1 MVVSIIANL
10 ETTSNISDYGD
21 SMTGAKNSLI
31 DDPMDELDSWTGWVA
46 VGCAFVS
53 MFICFGVVYSFG
65 AFFDPMS
72 SEFGTSRSATSALF
86 SITTF
91 IFFTGGI
98 ISGMAAD
105 RFGPKP
111 VLIFG
116 GLTMGFGLYLTSLVN
131 SLWVVYITY
140 GLGVGVGVACGY
152 VPMLAVVG
160 AWFERR
166 RAAALGVAVT
176 GVGLGT
182 LVVAPLAAVLINH
195 YGWRQTYVIFGISS
209 VVGLFLCG
217 FLTPRPPASAG
228 QQSGLHLRK
237 LVKVPAFGYLYFS
250 GFFITLALFVPF
262 VFLVS
267 YARAHGID
275 EVAAASLVGII
286 GGSSIAGRLG
296 FGALGD
302 KINRMR
308 LYQST
313 FMIVAFSYLV
323 WLFSSHSFTLMMV
336 YAVLL
341 GGGYG
346 GFIVLSPAVTVE
358 IFGLVGL
365 GTILGAIYTAAGI
378 GGLLGPTLAGYLIDK
393 TGSFSAAIIAA
404 MIFAFFAFL
413 LLIPVGRYLEKR
425 ERRKT

>member
-1 MVVSIIANL
+1 MP
-10 ETTSNISDYGD
+10 ET
-21 SMTGAKNSLI
+21 KNSII
-31 DDPMDELDSWTGWVA
+31 DDPIGELDSLKGWMA

-72 SEFGTSRSATSALF
+72 SEFDTSSSATSAIF

-105 RFGPKP
+105 RFGPRP

-116 GLTMGFGLYLTSLVN
+116 GLSMGSGLYLTSLVN
-131 SLWVVYITY
+131 SLWVGYITY

-160 AWFERR
+160 GWFEKR

-182 LVVAPLAAVLINH
+182 LVVAPLAASLITR
-195 YGWRQTYVIFGISS
+195 YGWRQTYVIFGIVS
-209 VVGLFLCG
+209 VVGLFLCAC
-217 FLTPRPPASAG
+217 LTPRPPSPNG
-228 QQSGLHLRK
+228 QQSGLCLSD
-237 LVKVPAFGYLYFS
+237 LVKMPVFGYLYLS
-250 GFFITLALFVPF
+250 GFFITLSLFVPF

-267 YARAHGID
+267 YAKARGID

-286 GGSSIAGRLG
+286 GGASIAGRLG

-302 KINRMR
+302 KISRIH

-313 FMIVAFSYLV
+313 FMIVSFSSLF
-323 WLFSSHSFTLMMV
+323 WLFSSNSFTLLII

-346 GFIVLSPAVTVE
+346 GFIVLSPAVAAE
-358 IFGLVGL
+358 LFGLIGL
-365 GTILGAIYTAAGI
+365 GTILGATYTAAGI

-393 TGSFSAAIIAA
+393 SGSYNSAIIAA
-404 MIFAFFAFL
+404 MIFAFFGFL
-413 LLIPVGRYLEKR
+413 LLIPVGRYLKKR
-425 ERRKT
+425 DQ

>member
-1 MVVSIIANL
+1 
-10 ETTSNISDYGD
+10 
-21 SMTGAKNSLI
+21 
-31 DDPMDELDSWTGWVA
+31 MDELDSLRGWIA

-72 SEFGTSRSATSALF
+72 SEFNTGSSATSAVF
-86 SITTF
+86 SITAF

-111 VLIFG
+111 VLICG
-116 GLTMGFGLYLTSLVN
+116 GLAMGLGLYLTSLVS
-131 SLWVVYITY
+131 SLWVGYITY
-140 GLGVGVGVACGY
+140 GLGVGAGVACGY

-160 AWFERR
+160 AWFDRR
-166 RAAALGVAVT
+166 RTAALGVAVT

-182 LVVAPLAAVLINH
+182 LVVAPLAAALINNF
-195 YGWRQTYVIFGISS
+195 GWRQTYVIFGISS
-209 VVGLFLCG
+209 AVGLILCG
-217 FLTPRPPASAG
+217 FITPRPPASTG
-228 QQSGLHLRK
+228 RQPKMRLRE
-237 LVKVPAFGYLYFS
+237 LVKVPVFGYMYFS

-262 VFLVS
+262 VFLAS
-267 YARAHGID
+267 YARARGIE

-286 GGSSIAGRLG
+286 GGASIAGRLG

-302 KINRMR
+302 KISRVH

-313 FMIVAFSYLV
+313 FIIVALSFLI
-323 WLFSSHSFTLMMV
+323 WLFASDSFTLLMV

-341 GGGYG
+341 GCGYG
-346 GFIVLSPAVTVE
+346 GFIVLSPAVAVE

-365 GTILGAIYTAAGI
+365 GTILGATYTAAGV

-393 TGSFSAAIIAA
+393 TGSFNAAVIAA
-404 MIFAFFAFL
+404 MVFAFSGFL
-413 LLIPVGRYLEKR
+413 LLIPVERFLKKR
-425 ERRKT
+425 EGR

>member
-1 MVVSIIANL
+1 MITNF
-10 ETTSNISDYGD
+10 ETTSNIAGYGKL
-21 SMTGAKNSLI
+21 MTGANNSRI
-31 DDPMDELDSWTGWVA
+31 DDPMDELDSSKGWMA

-72 SEFGTSRSATSALF
+72 LEFDTGSSATSALF

-98 ISGMAAD
+98 ISGMAVD

-116 GLTMGFGLYLTSLVN
+116 GFSMGFGLYLTSLVN
-131 SLWVVYITY
+131 SLWVGYITY
-140 GLGVGVGVACGY
+140 GLGVGMGVACGY

-182 LVVAPLAAVLINH
+182 LVVAPLAAALINH

-209 VVGLFLCG
+209 LVGLFLCAY
-217 FLTPRPPASAG
+217 LTPRPPMSSS
-228 QQSGLHLRK
+228 QQSGLRLRE
-237 LVKVPAFGYLYFS
+237 LVKLPAFGYMYFS

-267 YARAHGID
+267 YARAQGID
-275 EVAAASLVGII
+275 DVAAASLVGII
-286 GGSSIAGRLG
+286 GGASIAGRLG

-302 KINRMR
+302 KISRMR
-308 LYQST
+308 LFQTTYT
-313 FMIVAFSYLV
+313 IIALSYLI
-323 WLFSSHSFTLMMV
+323 WLFSSHSFTLMTV

-341 GGGYG
+341 GVGYG
-346 GFIVLSPAVTVE
+346 GFIVLSPVVTAE

-365 GTILGAIYTAAGI
+365 GTILGATYTAAGI
-378 GGLLGPTLAGYLIDK
+378 GGLLGPTFAGYLIDK
-393 TGSFSAAIIAA
+393 TGSYNTAITAA
-404 MIFAFFAFL
+404 MIFAFLALL
-413 LLIPVGRYLEKR
+413 LLIPVGRYLKKR
-425 ERRKT
+425 EQRKT

>member
-1 MVVSIIANL
+1 MIANF
-10 ETTSNISDYGD
+10 ETTSSISDEGD
-21 SMTGAKNSLI
+21 AMTETKNSQI
-31 DDPMDELDSWTGWVA
+31 DDPMHELDSSKGWVA

-116 GLTMGFGLYLTSLVN
+116 GLAMGFGLYLTSLVN
-131 SLWVVYITY
+131 SLWVGYITY

-160 AWFERR
+160 AWFERH

-182 LVVAPLAAVLINH
+182 LVVAPLAAALINH
-195 YGWRQTYVIFGISS
+195 YGWRQTYVIFGICSAI
-209 VVGLFLCG
+209 GLFLCG
-217 FLTPRPPASAG
+217 YLTPRPPVSAG
-228 QQSGLHLRK
+228 QPSGLRLK
-237 LVKVPAFGYLYFS
+237 ELVKVPVFGYMYFS

-267 YARAHGID
+267 YARAQGID
-275 EVAAASLVGII
+275 EIAAAALVGII
-286 GGSSIAGRLG
+286 GGASIAGRLG

-302 KINRMR
+302 KISRMR

-313 FMIVAFSYLV
+313 FMIIAFSYLV

-336 YAVLL
+336 YAVFL

-346 GFIVLSPAVTVE
+346 GFIVLTPVVAAE

-365 GTILGAIYTAAGI
+365 GTILGATYTAAGI
-378 GGLLGPTLAGYLIDK
+378 GGLLGPTFAGYLIDK
-393 TGSFSAAIIAA
+393 TGSYKAAIIAA
-404 MIFAFFAFL
+404 MIFAFFAFS
-413 LLIPVGRYLEKR
+413 LLIPVGRYLKKR
-425 ERRKT
+425 I

>member
-1 MVVSIIANL
+1 MVVSIIANF
-10 ETTSNISDYGD
+10 ETTSNIADYGD
-21 SMTGAKNSLI
+21 SMTGAKNSPI
-31 DDPMDELDSWTGWVA
+31 DDPMDELDSSKGWVA

-72 SEFGTSRSATSALF
+72 SEFNTSSSATSALF

-98 ISGMAAD
+98 ISGMAVD

-116 GLTMGFGLYLTSLVN
+116 GFSMGFGLYLTSLVN
-131 SLWVVYITY
+131 SLWVGYITY
-140 GLGVGVGVACGY
+140 GLGVGMGVACGY

-182 LVVAPLAAVLINH
+182 LVVAPLAAALINH

-217 FLTPRPPASAG
+217 YLTPRPPASAG
-228 QQSGLHLRK
+228 QQSGLRLRE
-237 LVKVPAFGYLYFS
+237 LVKVPVFGYMYFS

-267 YARAHGID
+267 YARAQGID
-275 EVAAASLVGII
+275 DVAAASLVGII
-286 GGSSIAGRLG
+286 GGASIAGRLG

-302 KINRMR
+302 KISRMR
-308 LYQST
+308 LFQST
-313 FMIVAFSYLV
+313 FMIVAFSYLI
-323 WLFSSHSFTLMMV
+323 WLFSSHSFTLLMV

-346 GFIVLSPAVTVE
+346 GFIVLSPAVAAE

-365 GTILGAIYTAAGI
+365 GTILGATYTAAGI
-378 GGLLGPTLAGYLIDK
+378 GGLLGPTFAGYLIDK
-393 TGSFSAAIIAA
+393 TGSYNAAIIAA
-404 MIFAFFAFL
+404 MIFAFLAFL
-413 LLIPVGRYLEKR
+413 LLIPVGRYLKKR
-425 ERRKT
+425 ERGKT

>member
-1 MVVSIIANL
+1 
-10 ETTSNISDYGD
+10 
-21 SMTGAKNSLI
+21 
-31 DDPMDELDSWTGWVA
+31 MDELDSLKGWVA

-72 SEFGTSRSATSALF
+72 AEFKAGSSATSAVF
-86 SITTF
+86 SVTTF

-98 ISGMAAD
+98 VSGMAAD

-111 VLIFG
+111 VLITG
-116 GLTMGFGLYLTSLVN
+116 GLAMGLGLYLTSLVN
-131 SLWVVYITY
+131 SLWLGYFTY

-160 AWFERR
+160 AWFEKRR
-166 RAAALGVAVT
+166 TAALGVAVT

-182 LVVAPLAAVLINH
+182 LVVAPLAAALINL
-195 YGWRQTYVIFGISS
+195 YGWRQTYAIFGISS
-209 VVGLFLCG
+209 AVGLVGCG
-217 FLTPRPPASAG
+217 FFTPRPPASAG
-228 QQSGLHLRK
+228 QRSKMRLMD
-237 LVKVPAFGYLYFS
+237 LVRVPVFGYMYFA

-262 VFLVS
+262 VFLAT
-267 YARAHGID
+267 YARARGID

-286 GGSSIAGRLG
+286 GGASIAGRLG

-302 KINRMR
+302 KINRVH

-313 FMIVAFSYLV
+313 FVIVASSFLI
-323 WLFSSHSFTLMMV
+323 WLFASHSFPLLMV
-336 YAVLL
+336 FAVML
-341 GGGYG
+341 GSGYG

-365 GTILGAIYTAAGI
+365 GTILGATYTAAGV
-378 GGLLGPTLAGYLIDK
+378 GGLLGPTLAGYLIDR
-393 TGSFSAAIIAA
+393 TGGFAAAIIAA
-404 MIFAFFAFL
+404 MIFASVGFL
-413 LLIPVGRYLEKR
+413 LLIPVKRYLKQRAENEGR
-425 ERRKT
+425 QGI

>member
-1 MVVSIIANL
+1 MIANF
-10 ETTSNISDYGD
+10 ETPSNISGYGD
-21 SMTGAKNSLI
+21 SMIGAKNSRI
-31 DDPMDELDSWTGWVA
+31 DDPMDELDSSKGWMA

-72 SEFGTSRSATSALF
+72 SEFGTSSSATSAVF

-98 ISGMAAD
+98 ISGMAVD

-116 GLTMGFGLYLTSLVN
+116 GMTMGSGLYLTSLVN
-131 SLWVVYITY
+131 SLWVGYITY

-152 VPMLAVVG
+152 VPMLAVVS

-182 LVVAPLAAVLINH
+182 LVVSPLAAALINH
-195 YGWRQTYVIFGISS
+195 FGWRQTYVIFGISS

-228 QQSGLHLRK
+228 QQPGLPLRE
-237 LVKVPAFGYLYFS
+237 LVKVPVFGYMYFS

-262 VFLVS
+262 VFLAS
-267 YARAHGID
+267 YARAQGID

-286 GGSSIAGRLG
+286 GGASIAGRLG

-302 KINRMR
+302 KVSRMR

-313 FMIVAFSYLV
+313 FMIVAFSYLM
-323 WLFSSHSFTLMMV
+323 WLFSSDSFPLMMA

-346 GFIVLSPAVTVE
+346 GFIVLSPTVAAE
-358 IFGLVGL
+358 IFGLAGL
-365 GTILGAIYTAAGI
+365 GTILGATYTAAGS

-393 TGSFSAAIIAA
+393 TGSYNAAIMAA

-413 LLIPVGRYLEKR
+413 LLIPVGRYLKKR

>member
-1 MVVSIIANL
+1 
-10 ETTSNISDYGD
+10 
-21 SMTGAKNSLI
+21 
-31 DDPMDELDSWTGWVA
+31 MDKLDSSKGWVA

-72 SEFGTSRSATSALF
+72 SEFDTGSSATSALF

-98 ISGMAAD
+98 FSGMAVD

-116 GLTMGFGLYLTSLVN
+116 GFSMGFGLYLTSQVN
-131 SLWVVYITY
+131 SLWVGYMTY
-140 GLGVGVGVACGY
+140 GLGVGMGVACGY

-182 LVVAPLAAVLINH
+182 LIVSPLAAALINH

-217 FLTPRPPASAG
+217 YLTPRPPAPVG
-228 QQSGLHLRK
+228 QQSGLRLRE
-237 LVKVPAFGYLYFS
+237 LVKLPAFGYMYFS

-267 YARAHGID
+267 YAGTQGID
-275 EVAAASLVGII
+275 AVAAASLVGII
-286 GGSSIAGRLG
+286 GGASIAGRLG

-302 KINRMR
+302 KISRMR
-308 LYQST
+308 LFQST
-313 FMIVAFSYLV
+313 YMIIAFSYLI
-323 WLFSSHSFTLMMV
+323 WLFSSHSFTLMTV
-336 YAVLL
+336 YAALL

-346 GFIVLSPAVTVE
+346 GFIVLSPVVAAE

-365 GTILGAIYTAAGI
+365 GTILGATYTAAGI
-378 GGLLGPTLAGYLIDK
+378 GGLLGPTFAGYLIDK
-393 TGSFSAAIIAA
+393 TGSYNAAIIAA
-404 MIFAFFAFL
+404 MIFAFLAFL
-413 LLIPVGRYLEKR
+413 LLIPVGRYLKKR

>member
-1 MVVSIIANL
+1 
-10 ETTSNISDYGD
+10 
-21 SMTGAKNSLI
+21 MTGAKNSPI
-31 DDPMDELDSWTGWVA
+31 DDPMDELDSLKGWVA

-72 SEFGTSRSATSALF
+72 SEFDTSSSATSALF

-98 ISGMAAD
+98 ISGMAVD

-111 VLIFG
+111 ILIFG
-116 GLTMGFGLYLTSLVN
+116 GFSMGLGLYLTSLVN
-131 SLWVVYITY
+131 SLWVGYITY

-166 RAAALGVAVT
+166 RAAALGVSVT

-182 LVVAPLAAVLINH
+182 LVVAPLAAALINH

-209 VVGLFLCG
+209 FVGLFLCG
-217 FLTPRPPASAG
+217 YLTPRPPVSAG
-228 QQSGLHLRK
+228 QQSGLRLRE
-237 LVKVPAFGYLYFS
+237 LVKLPAFGYMYFS

-267 YARAHGID
+267 YAGTQGID
-275 EVAAASLVGII
+275 DVAAASLVGII
-286 GGSSIAGRLG
+286 GGASIAGRLG

-302 KINRMR
+302 KISRMR
-308 LYQST
+308 LFQST
-313 FMIVAFSYLV
+313 YMIIAFSYLV
-323 WLFSSHSFTLMMV
+323 WLFSSHSFTLMTV

-346 GFIVLSPAVTVE
+346 GFIVLSPVVAAE

-365 GTILGAIYTAAGI
+365 GTILGATYTAAGI
-378 GGLLGPTLAGYLIDK
+378 GGLLGPTFAGYLIDK
-393 TGSFSAAIIAA
+393 TGSYNAAIIAA
-404 MIFAFFAFL
+404 MVFAFLAFL
-413 LLIPVGRYLEKR
+413 LLIPVARYLKKTAQPMNEISIHKR
-425 ERRKT
+425 

>member
-1 MVVSIIANL
+1 MA
-10 ETTSNISDYGD
+10 
-21 SMTGAKNSLI
+21 GAKNSPI
-31 DDPMDELDSWTGWVA
+31 DDPMDEFDSLKGWVA

-65 AFFDPMS
+65 VFFNPMS
-72 SEFGTSRSATSALF
+72 SEFDTGSGATSALF

-98 ISGMAAD
+98 FSGMAVD

-116 GLTMGFGLYLTSLVN
+116 GFFMGLGLFLTSLVN
-131 SLWVVYITY
+131 SLWVGYITY
-140 GLGVGVGVACGY
+140 GLGVGIGVACGY

-182 LVVAPLAAVLINH
+182 LVVAPLAAALINY

-209 VVGLFLCG
+209 FVGLFLCAY
-217 FLTPRPPASAG
+217 LTPRPPTSAG
-228 QQSGLHLRK
+228 QKSGLRLK
-237 LVKVPAFGYLYFS
+237 ELVKLPAFGYMYFS

-267 YARAHGID
+267 YAGAQGID
-275 EVAAASLVGII
+275 AVAAASLVGMI
-286 GGSSIAGRLG
+286 GGASIAGRLG

-302 KINRMR
+302 KISRMR
-308 LYQST
+308 LFQST
-313 FMIVAFSYLV
+313 YMIIAFSFLI
-323 WLFSSHSFTLMMV
+323 WLFSSHSFTLMTV
-336 YAVLL
+336 YAILL
-341 GGGYG
+341 GSGYG
-346 GFIVLSPAVTVE
+346 GFIVLSPVVTAE

-365 GTILGAIYTAAGI
+365 GTILGATYTAAGI
-378 GGLLGPTLAGYLIDK
+378 GGLLGPTFAGYLIDK
-393 TGSFSAAIIAA
+393 TGTYNAAIIAA
-404 MIFAFFAFL
+404 MIFAFLAFL
-413 LLIPVGRYLEKR
+413 LLIPVGRYLKR
-425 ERRKT
+425 RE

>member
-1 MVVSIIANL
+1 MHKPTNPQIQSPA
-10 ETTSNISDYGD
+10 
-21 SMTGAKNSLI
+21 
-31 DDPMDELDSWTGWVA
+31 DELDSWKGWVA

-65 AFFDPMS
+65 AFFDHMS

-111 VLIFG
+111 VLMIG
-116 GLTMGFGLYLTSLVN
+116 GLSMGFGLYLTSLVN
-131 SLWVVYITY
+131 SLWVAYITY

-152 VPMLAVVG
+152 VPMLAVVS

-182 LVVAPLAAVLINH
+182 LVVAPLAAALINH

-209 VVGLFLCG
+209 AVGLLLCG
-217 FLTPRPPASAG
+217 YLTPPPPASAG
-228 QQSGLHLRK
+228 QQSGLRLRE
-237 LVKVPAFGYLYFS
+237 LVKVPAFGYMYFS

-267 YARAHGID
+267 YARAQGID

-286 GGSSIAGRLG
+286 GGASIVGRLG

-302 KINRMR
+302 KISSIR
-308 LYQST
+308 LFQTT
-313 FMIVAFSYLV
+313 FIIVAISYLV
-323 WLFSSHSFTLMMV
+323 WLLASDSFTLLII
-336 YAVLL
+336 YAALL
-341 GGGYG
+341 GAGYG
-346 GFIVLSPAVTVE
+346 GFIVLSFTVAAE

-365 GTILGAIYTAAGI
+365 GTILGAMYTAGGF
-378 GGLLGPTLAGYLIDK
+378 GGLLGPTMAGYLIDK
-393 TGSFSAAIIAA
+393 TGNYKMAIIAA
-404 MIFAFFAFL
+404 MILAFFALL
-413 LLIPVGRYLEKR
+413 LLIPVGRHMQDPN
-425 ERRKT
+425 RKKT

>member
-1 MVVSIIANL
+1 MVVSII
-10 ETTSNISDYGD
+10 EIFKITSNTSTDGD
-21 SMTGAKNSLI
+21 SVPETKNSII
-31 DDPMDELDSWTGWVA
+31 DDPLYGLDSLKGWMA

-72 SEFGTSRSATSALF
+72 SEFDTSSSATSAIF

-91 IFFTGGI
+91 IFLTGGI

-105 RFGPKP
+105 RFGPRP

-116 GLTMGFGLYLTSLVN
+116 GLTMGTGLYLTSLVN
-131 SLWVVYITY
+131 SLWVGYITY

-160 AWFERR
+160 GWFEKR

-182 LVVAPLAAVLINH
+182 LVVAPLAASLINH
-195 YGWRQTYVIFGISS
+195 YGWRQTYVIFGIASA
-209 VVGLFLCG
+209 VGLLLCG
-217 FLTPRPPASAG
+217 CLTPRPPSPNG
-228 QQSGLHLRK
+228 QQPGLYLRE
-237 LVKVPAFGYLYFS
+237 LVKMPVFGYLYFS

-267 YARAHGID
+267 YAKTQGID
-275 EVAAASLVGII
+275 EIAAASLVGII
-286 GGSSIAGRLG
+286 GGASIAGRLG

-302 KINRMR
+302 KISRIH

-313 FMIVAFSYLV
+313 FIIVSFSSLI
-323 WLFSSHSFTLMMV
+323 WLFSSNSFTLLIL

-346 GFIVLSPAVTVE
+346 GFIVLSPAVAAE
-358 IFGLVGL
+358 LFGLIGL
-365 GTILGAIYTAAGI
+365 GTILGATYTAAGI

-393 TGSFSAAIIAA
+393 SGSYNSAIIAA
-404 MIFAFFAFL
+404 MIFAFFGFI
-413 LLIPVGRYLEKR
+413 LLIPVGYYLKKR
-425 ERRKT
+425 DQ

>member
-1 MVVSIIANL
+1 
-10 ETTSNISDYGD
+10 
-21 SMTGAKNSLI
+21 
-31 DDPMDELDSWTGWVA
+31 MDELDSSKGWVA
-46 VGCAFVS
+46 VGCAFAS

-72 SEFGTSRSATSALF
+72 SEFNTSSSATSALF

-98 ISGMAAD
+98 ISGMAVD

-116 GLTMGFGLYLTSLVN
+116 GFSMGFGLYLTSLVN
-131 SLWVVYITY
+131 SLWVGYITY
-140 GLGVGVGVACGY
+140 GLGVGMGVACGY

-182 LVVAPLAAVLINH
+182 LVVAPLAAALINH
-195 YGWRQTYVIFGISS
+195 YGWRQTYVIFAISS
-209 VVGLFLCG
+209 VVGFFLCG
-217 FLTPRPPASAG
+217 YLTPRPPASAG
-228 QQSGLHLRK
+228 QRSGLRLRE
-237 LVKVPAFGYLYFS
+237 LVKVPAFGYMYFS

-267 YARAHGID
+267 YAKTQGID
-275 EVAAASLVGII
+275 DVAAASLVGII
-286 GGSSIAGRLG
+286 GGASIAGRLG

-302 KINRMR
+302 KISRMR
-308 LYQST
+308 LFQST
-313 FMIVAFSYLV
+313 YMIIAFSYLV
-323 WLFSSHSFTLMMV
+323 WLFSSHSFNLMTV

-346 GFIVLSPAVTVE
+346 GFIVLSPVVAAE

-365 GTILGAIYTAAGI
+365 GTILGATYTAAGI
-378 GGLLGPTLAGYLIDK
+378 GGLLGPTFAGYLIDK
-393 TGSFSAAIIAA
+393 TGSYNAAIIAA
-404 MIFAFFAFL
+404 MIFAFLAFL
-413 LLIPVGRYLEKR
+413 LLIPVGRYLKKR

>member
-1 MVVSIIANL
+1 
-10 ETTSNISDYGD
+10 
-21 SMTGAKNSLI
+21 MTGSNNSLI
-31 DDPMDELDSWTGWVA
+31 DDPMDKLDSLKGWVA

-72 SEFGTSRSATSALF
+72 LEFDTGSSATSALF

-116 GLTMGFGLYLTSLVN
+116 GLAMGSGLYLTSLVN
-131 SLWVVYITY
+131 SLWVGYITY
-140 GLGVGVGVACGY
+140 GLGVGMGVACGY

-182 LVVAPLAAVLINH
+182 LVVAPLAAALINR
-195 YGWRQTYVIFGISS
+195 YGWRQTYVIFAISS

-217 FLTPRPPASAG
+217 YLTPRPPVPTG
-228 QQSGLHLRK
+228 QKSGLRLK
-237 LVKVPAFGYLYFS
+237 ELVKVPVFGYMYFS
-250 GFFITLALFVPF
+250 GFFLTLALFVPF

-267 YARAHGID
+267 YARAHDID

-286 GGSSIAGRLG
+286 GGASIAGRLG

-302 KINRMR
+302 KISRMR

-313 FMIVAFSYLV
+313 FIIIAFSYLI

-341 GGGYG
+341 GCGYG

-365 GTILGAIYTAAGI
+365 GTILGATYTAAGI

-393 TGSFSAAIIAA
+393 TGSYNTAIIAA
-404 MIFAFFAFL
+404 MIFAFLGFL
-413 LLIPVGRYLEKR
+413 LLIPVGLYLKKR
-425 ERRKT
+425 ERSKT

>member
-1 MVVSIIANL
+1 MVVSII
-10 ETTSNISDYGD
+10 EIFKITSNTSTDGD
-21 SMTGAKNSLI
+21 SVPETKNSII
-31 DDPMDELDSWTGWVA
+31 DDPLYELDSLKGWMA

-72 SEFGTSRSATSALF
+72 SEFDTSSSATSAIF

-91 IFFTGGI
+91 IFLTGGI

-105 RFGPKP
+105 RFGPRP

-116 GLTMGFGLYLTSLVN
+116 GLTMGTGLYLTSLVN
-131 SLWVVYITY
+131 SLWVGYITY

-160 AWFERR
+160 GWFEKR

-182 LVVAPLAAVLINH
+182 LVVAPLAASLINH
-195 YGWRQTYVIFGISS
+195 YGWRQTYVIFGIASA
-209 VVGLFLCG
+209 VGLLLCG
-217 FLTPRPPASAG
+217 CLTPRPPSPNG
-228 QQSGLHLRK
+228 QQPGLYLRE
-237 LVKVPAFGYLYFS
+237 LVKMPVFGYLYFS

-267 YARAHGID
+267 YAKTQGID
-275 EVAAASLVGII
+275 EIAAASLVGII
-286 GGSSIAGRLG
+286 GGASIAGRLG

-302 KINRMR
+302 KISRIH

-313 FMIVAFSYLV
+313 FIIVSFSSLI
-323 WLFSSHSFTLMMV
+323 WLFSSNSFTLLIL

-346 GFIVLSPAVTVE
+346 GFIVLSPAVAAE
-358 IFGLVGL
+358 LFGLIGL
-365 GTILGAIYTAAGI
+365 GTILGATYTAAGI

-393 TGSFSAAIIAA
+393 SGSYNSAIIAA
-404 MIFAFFAFL
+404 MIFAFFGFI
-413 LLIPVGRYLEKR
+413 LLIPVGYYLKKR
-425 ERRKT
+425 DQ

>member
-1 MVVSIIANL
+1 MHKPANPQIQ
-10 ETTSNISDYGD
+10 SP
-21 SMTGAKNSLI
+21 A
-31 DDPMDELDSWTGWVA
+31 DELDSWKGWVA

-65 AFFDPMS
+65 AFFDHMS

-111 VLIFG
+111 VLMIG
-116 GLTMGFGLYLTSLVN
+116 GLSMGFGLYLTSLVN
-131 SLWVVYITY
+131 SLWVAYITY

-152 VPMLAVVG
+152 VPMLAVVS

-182 LVVAPLAAVLINH
+182 LVVAPLAAALINH

-209 VVGLFLCG
+209 AVVLLLCG
-217 FLTPRPPASAG
+217 YLTPHPPASAG
-228 QQSGLHLRK
+228 QQSGLRLRE
-237 LVKVPAFGYLYFS
+237 LVKVPAFRYMYFS

-267 YARAHGID
+267 YAKAQGID

-286 GGSSIAGRLG
+286 GGASIVGRLG

-302 KINRMR
+302 KISSIR
-308 LYQST
+308 LFQTT
-313 FMIVAFSYLV
+313 FIIVAISYLV
-323 WLFSSHSFTLMMV
+323 WLLASDSFTLLII
-336 YAVLL
+336 YAALL
-341 GGGYG
+341 GAGYG
-346 GFIVLSPAVTVE
+346 GFIVLSPTVAAE
-358 IFGLVGL
+358 IFCLVGL
-365 GTILGAIYTAAGI
+365 GTILGAMYTAAGF
-378 GGLLGPTLAGYLIDK
+378 GGLLGPTMAGYLIDK
-393 TGSFSAAIIAA
+393 TGNYKMTIIAA
-404 MIFAFFAFL
+404 MILASFALL
-413 LLIPVGRYLEKR
+413 LLIPVGRHMQDPN
-425 ERRKT
+425 RKKT